1 MKKFKT
7 VEELQ
12 TFLKETHYKVPS
24 VNMVEIENDKYFYI
38 LPDIEIEGT
47 NNMGFPWDD
56 INDFDYSLLYTFFK
70 KLNIND
76 DNPPINGEIY
86 VNFSKHK
93 DILPDNIIT
102 FKYNNSIYS
111 VTSLRIDLKNNHI
124 IMIFKTISGA
134 YRDGHIEFFPDNS
147 YKITIS

>member
-24 VNMVEIENDKYFYI
+24 VNMVENENDKYFYI

-47 NNMGFPWDD
+47 NNMGFPWIE
-56 INDFDYSLLYTFFK
+56 INLDDFDDYLLLYTFFK

-76 DNPPINGEIY
+76 DNPPKEN
-86 VNFSKHK
+86 
-93 DILPDNIIT
+93 
-102 FKYNNSIYS
+102 
-111 VTSLRIDLKNNHI
+111 
-124 IMIFKTISGA
+124 
-134 YRDGHIEFFPDNS
+134 
-147 YKITIS
+147 

>member
-76 DNPPINGEIY
+76 DNPPKENEIFI
-86 VNFSKHK
+86 NFSEHK
-93 DILPDNIIT
+93 DILPDYIIT
-102 FKYNNSIYS
+102 FKYENIRYAIKSLKIY
-111 VTSLRIDLKNNHI
+111 LKDNYI
-124 IMIFKTISGA
+124 VMYFKVISGTNR
-134 YRDGHIEFFPDNS
+134 YCDIKIFPDNS
-147 YKITIS
+147 HKLTIQ